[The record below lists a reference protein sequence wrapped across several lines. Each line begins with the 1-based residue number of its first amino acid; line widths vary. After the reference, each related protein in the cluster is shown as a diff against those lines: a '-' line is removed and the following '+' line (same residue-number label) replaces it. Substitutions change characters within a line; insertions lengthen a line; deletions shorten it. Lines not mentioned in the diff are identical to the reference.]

1 MPRRTRP
8 PGRPATPPE
17 PQSLTNGRLFG
28 GTPLG
33 LLPAALREPRRPLLA
48 ILLGWAFAFLPS
60 LLLSWA
66 SQTLLPGLAKPEFT
80 ASTPLPIFALV
91 VFAPVVETLIM
102 GSVLSVLLRV
112 MPPAAGVVASAIG
125 WGIAHSLMAPIWGL
139 TIWWPFLIFSALFV
153 VWRRQGWWL
162 AAGLVASVHAL
173 HNLLPAL
180 YLATHA

>member
-1 MPRRTRP
+1 VT
-8 PGRPATPPE
+8 AE
-17 PQSLTNGRLFG
+17 PSAVVRDD
-28 GTPLG
+28 
-33 LLPAALREPRRPLLA
+33 LPVKLSFLPKQIREPRRPALA
-48 ILLGWAFAFLPS
+48 LAVSWLTTFLPS
-60 LLLSWA
+60 I
-66 SQTLLPGLAKPEFT
+66 GLAALIGLIAPDVAQPKFDITGPM
-80 ASTPLPIFALV
+80 AIFLLV